1 MVKKSSDSE
10 KTEVSSLFFC
20 FVFLNLLVLLPAFM
34 NNGKEVKP
42 AKAKI
47 KLMIHI
53 YIATQSYFQFVCV
66 GLWQR
71 YQI

>member
-1 MVKKSSDSE
+1 MDREKSSDSE
-10 KTEVSSLFFC
+10 KTEVSRLFLFY
-20 FVFLNLLVLLPAFM
+20 FVFFINVLLPAFK

-71 YQI
+71 Y